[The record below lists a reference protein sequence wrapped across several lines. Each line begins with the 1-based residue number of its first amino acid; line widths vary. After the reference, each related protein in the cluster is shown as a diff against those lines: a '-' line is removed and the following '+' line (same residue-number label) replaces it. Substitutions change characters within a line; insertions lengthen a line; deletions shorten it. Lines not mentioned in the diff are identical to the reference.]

1 MSDQKDLGFVYKKEI
16 LNRSA
21 NPGFSEPI
29 SNPDKI
35 IKGLNPF
42 CGDEVIFN
50 MNIHKNKIS
59 SIYLEVE
66 GCAVHK
72 SSSSILSEIILDEQ
86 INEIEALCNEFISYF
101 KNDSNNSI
109 NPKLL
114 LANPLFDIKNNQIR
128 IKCALLSW
136 NTIYNNL
143 FKT

>member
-35 IKGLNPF
+35 IKGLNPI

-59 SIYLEVE
+59 SIYIEVE
-66 GCAVHK
+66 G
-72 SSSSILSEIILDEQ
+72 SPSIADFVIPDRNL
-86 INEIEALCNEFISYF
+86 IS
-101 KNDSNNSI
+101 K
-109 NPKLL
+109 
-114 LANPLFDIKNNQIR
+114 
-128 IKCALLSW
+128 
-136 NTIYNNL
+136 
-143 FKT
+143 

>member
-1 MSDQKDLGFVYKKEI
+1 MSDQKNLGFVYKKEI

-42 CGDEVIFN
+42 CGDEVVFN
-50 MNIHKNKIS
+50 MNLNKHKIS

-72 SSSSILSEIILDEQ
+72 SSSSILSEIILNKQ
-86 INEIEALCNEFISYF
+86 INEIEELCNEFISYF
-101 KNDSNNSI
+101 KNDINDSI
-109 NPKLL
+109 NPELL
-114 LANPLFDIKNNQIR
+114 LADPLFDIKANQIR
-128 IKCALLSW
+128 I
-136 NTIYNNL
+136 TFHY
-143 FKT
+143 

>member
-21 NPGFSEPI
+21 NPGFTKPI

-50 MNIHKNKIS
+50 INLHKDKIS

-66 GCAVHK
+66 GCAIHK
-72 SSSSILSEIILDEQ
+72 SSSSILSEIILGKQ
-86 INEIEALCNEFISYF
+86 ISEIETLCNEFISYF
-101 KNDSNNSI
+101 KNDNNNSI

-114 LANPLFDIKNNQIR
+114 IAAPLFDIKTNQIR

-143 FKT
+143 FKK